1 MTEMSFLWTT
11 GGAGDGASTY
21 TRADWSNI
29 ASVFGGCGGWEGICS
44 DYLND
49 LVGSVPA
56 ANTARIASGGA
67 VVDGKPY
74 KNDAN
79 VDVNIPS
86 AVGGGNT
93 RIDRIVLRA
102 GWTAQMVRITRIPGT
117 DAGSP
122 VAPAI
127 TQTPGTTYDIML
139 YQALVDTSGTVTL
152 TDERVFGQSGI
163 NSIKADAVD
172 DTRIGNR
179 VPQLYRRQGGSATNW
194 DTQGTTTYT
203 PTAVRMQCGVAR
215 WTGSGVDWAVFNVTL
230 PVAFSYKFIV
240 FVQSITYA
248 NICAIGYVAASPNE
262 FTIYWHDFNG
272 NTQTQLDFQWL
283 AIGPE

>member
-1 MTEMSFLWTT
+1 VTEISFLWTT

-29 ASVFGGCGGWEGICS
+29 AAVFAACGGWEGVCS
-44 DYLND
+44 DYLIG
-49 LVGSVPA
+49 LYGSVLA
-56 ANTARIASGGA
+56 ANTVRIWPGGA

-102 GWTAQMVRITRIPGT
+102 NWTAQTVRITRIPGT

-139 YQALVDTSGTVTL
+139 YQALVDTSGVVTL
-152 TDERVFGQSGI
+152 TDERVFGQTGG
-163 NSIKADAVD
+163 NSLLADAVD
-172 DTRIGNR
+172 DTRVGNR
-179 VPQLYRRQGGSATNW
+179 VPQFYRRQGGNTSDWSVIGNTN
-194 DTQGTTTYT
+194 YT
-203 PTAVRMQCGVAR
+203 PTSVRIQ
-215 WTGSGVDWAVFNVTL
+215 SGVKQGAAGSISTVTF
-230 PVAFSYKFIV
+230 PVAFSNKPIILITIV
-240 FVQSITYA
+240 NNGAVNAYVYLINITATGFEVGAYDP
-248 NICAIGYVAASPNE
+248 IGETYLYLPIN
-262 FTIYWHDFNG
+262 
-272 NTQTQLDFQWL
+272 WL

>member
-1 MTEMSFLWTT
+1 
-11 GGAGDGASTY
+11 
-21 TRADWSNI
+21 
-29 ASVFGGCGGWEGICS
+29 V
-44 DYLND
+44 
-49 LVGSVPA
+49 
-56 ANTARIASGGA
+56 RIWPGGA

-102 GWTAQMVRITRIPGT
+102 NWTAQTVRITRIPGT

-152 TDERVFGQSGI
+152 TDERVFGQSGGM
-163 NSIKADAVD
+163 SLLPDAVD
-172 DTRIGNR
+172 DTRVGNR
-179 VPQLYRRQGGSATNW
+179 VLQLYRRQGGSASDWDSPGNTN
-194 DTQGTTTYT
+194 YT
-203 PTAVRMQCGVAR
+203 PTMVRMQVGTKG
-215 WTGSGVDWAVFNVTL
+215 WTGSPTYFGSVTITF
-230 PVAFSYKFIV
+230 PIAFSYLPICFAQCQAAKIV
-240 FVQSITYA
+240 CDIVSISVSQATITWYDYDQGDHTVLTFV
-248 NICAIGYVAASPNE
+248 
-262 FTIYWHDFNG
+262 WM
-272 NTQTQLDFQWL
+272 